1 MLRSILVGIEDSR
14 SGIAAQ
20 ELSFRWAERFDAR
33 LTAIMIVDGDDAE
46 IPAKSVPLGA
56 FVGSVGPV
64 GRANDRATF
73 DDVKW
78 HDEREFAKR
87 CREAGVELELIGD
100 VSSPHV
106 QIIVEAQSHDI
117 VVLGQPSQLEN
128 GRDHSSGEKVR
139 RIILDCPRPVVFVPA
154 ASDGGE
160 SIVVAYDGSLQSS
173 CALQAF
179 VASGL
184 GSGTQVHI
192 VSVGDRQDS
201 TRCALRAIT
210 FLKSH
215 GIEAV
220 AQIMAT
226 SPSPG
231 ESILSKVGSLNAGM
245 VVMGAYGDWAPRE
258 FFLGSVTCML
268 LNESPV
274 PIFCFH

>member
-1 MLRSILVGIEDSR
+1 M
-14 SGIAAQ
+14 
-20 ELSFRWAERFDAR
+20 
-33 LTAIMIVDGDDAE
+33 
-46 IPAKSVPLGA
+46 
-56 FVGSVGPV
+56 
-64 GRANDRATF
+64 
-73 DDVKW
+73 
-78 HDEREFAKR
+78 
-87 CREAGVELELIGD
+87 
-100 VSSPHV
+100 
-106 QIIVEAQSHDI
+106 
-117 VVLGQPSQLEN
+117 
-128 GRDHSSGEKVR
+128 
-139 RIILDCPRPVVFVPA
+139 VFVPA

-173 CALQAF
+173 RALQAF

-231 ESILSKVGSLNAGM
+231 ESILSKVRSLNAGM

-258 FFLGSVTCML
+258 FFLGSVTCTL